1 MELLLSILLFAFCT
15 LVFSQLFV
23 KIGKNRRN
31 LQRRLIT
38 IARDRGYVAEQE
50 LDDLKQEK
58 ALKERLLEP
67 FIIKLRSA
75 VDKNMGKQQQTRLEM
90 KLHEAGSP
98 FGLKAVDFQ
107 LLQISIASITFVT
120 FLLLFAIGSA
130 EPLKGVMVAIVAGLF
145 ALVYPPMYL
154 NGKKKNRIKTIEK
167 DMPDF
172 FDMVNVSIEAGM
184 GLDGALK
191 RVCTQM
197 SGPISIEFKLAIE
210 DMKLGK
216 SRKHA
221 FEELRDRI
229 PSEFFKS
236 VINSI
241 IQADQM
247 GIGMTKVLRAQT
259 ERMREQKKQAVKEK
273 AMKAPVKMLIP
284 MVLFIFPTLFII
296 LLGPVVINLV
306 TKWM

>member
-1 MELLLSILLFAFCT
+1 MLPILSFLLFILCT
-15 LVFSQLFV
+15 LVFSQLFG
-23 KIGKNRRN
+23 KIGQDRVRIG
-31 LQRRLIT
+31 RRLHAIGHGRVHEVEPET
-38 IARDRGYVAEQE
+38 EDN
-50 LDDLKQEK
+50 KQVK
-58 ALKERLLEP
+58 PLKERLLQPLIE
-67 FIIKLRSA
+67 KLRQV
-75 VDKNMGKQQQTRLEM
+75 VDKNLGKKKQEQMEM

-98 FGLKAVDFQ
+98 FGLKAVDF
-107 LLQISIASITFVT
+107 LLVQIALASITFTV
-120 FLLLFAIGSA
+120 FLLLFAVGS
-130 EPLKGVMVAIVAGLF
+130 EDHLKGVMFAIIGGMF
-145 ALVYPPMYL
+145 ALVYPQMYL
-154 NGKKKNRIKTIEK
+154 NGKKKKRIKTIEK

-197 SGPISIEFKLAIE
+197 HGPLSVEFKLAIE

-259 ERMREQKKQAVKEK
+259 ERMREQKKQAVKEQ

-296 LLGPVVINLV
+296 LLGPIIINVL